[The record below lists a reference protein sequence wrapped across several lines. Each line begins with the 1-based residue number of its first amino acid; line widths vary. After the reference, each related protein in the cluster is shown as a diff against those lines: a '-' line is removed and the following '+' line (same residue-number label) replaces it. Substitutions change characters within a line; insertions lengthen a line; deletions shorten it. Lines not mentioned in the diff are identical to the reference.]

1 MKHILTIAILLLG
14 WCIPSFSQITEKIPK
29 KESLF
34 QAPIQPIDK
43 MDNAAKFQSKM
54 DSLNKSSNMNVE
66 IPNAYKGKGDNLIK
80 GLEQKDDTVIREKY
94 LNGKESVI
102 MPGTEKLDSNNLN
115 LQVDTAN
122 NIKLIQPKKSNQSKN
137 K

>member
-43 MDNAAKFQSKM
+43 MDNAAKFHSKM
-54 DSLNKSSNMNVE
+54 DSLNKSSNMNIE

-115 LQVDTAN
+115 LQVDTVK

>member
-1 MKHILTIAILLLG
+1 
-14 WCIPSFSQITEKIPK
+14 
-29 KESLF
+29 
-34 QAPIQPIDK
+34 
-43 MDNAAKFQSKM
+43 
-54 DSLNKSSNMNVE
+54 MNIE

-102 MPGTEKLDSNNLN
+102 MPGTEKSDSNNLN
-115 LQVDTAN
+115 LQVDTVK